1 MKNKIVGL
9 FVCILLI
16 GFVIPTVTPFKI
28 SEINTSIPNHL
39 LPSTEGNWT
48 ERQKLL
54 ASDGVAGDAF
64 GSCISL
70 FNDTALIG
78 TIWDDDNGDDS
89 GTTFVFTRTDTT
101 WTQQAKLLASDGEA
115 GECFGNSV
123 SLDEDIALV
132 GAYYDDD
139 NGVHS
144 GSAYVFTRIDNTWT
158 QQAKLLAS
166 DGAAGDYFGVSVSL
180 SDDTALIGAS
190 GDDGKIGSVYVFT
203 RIDNTWTQQAK
214 LLASDGAAGDQFGV
228 SVSLDENTAFIG
240 AYRDDT
246 DNGGDS
252 GSVYVFTR
260 TDNTWIEQEKLVA
273 SDGAAGDWFGISVSL
288 DGDTALI
295 GAFYDDDDVA
305 DSGSAYVFART
316 GTTWT
321 QQAKLL
327 PDDGDEG
334 DYFGDR
340 VSLDGGTALIGAYC
354 DDDSGTDSGSAYVFA
369 RTGTTWTQQAKLLPD
384 DGDEGDYFGV
394 SVSLSNDMIF
404 IGAYGDDDN
413 GAYCGSA
420 YVFTKEDDENHSPN
434 TPTISGPVKGEVGF
448 LTQYNFT
455 ATDPE
460 ADEIY
465 YFIDW
470 GDGTNSSIG
479 PYPSGYIIPQS
490 YTWSKKGTYTI
501 KTKAKDIY
509 GNESDWGELTVT
521 MPYSY
526 YLPFKQFCDKIIL
539 RYPHAFPLLQHFL
552 GY

>member
-28 SEINTSIPNHL
+28 SKINTSVPNHL

-78 TIWDDDNGDDS
+78 TVWDDDNGDDS
-89 GTTFVFTRTDTT
+89 GTTFVFTRTDNT

-123 SLDEDIALV
+123 SLNEDIALV

-144 GSAYVFTRIDNTWT
+144 GSAYVFTRIDN
-158 QQAKLLAS
+158 
-166 DGAAGDYFGVSVSL
+166 
-180 SDDTALIGAS
+180 I
-190 GDDGKIGSVYVFT
+190 
-203 RIDNTWTQQAK
+203 WTQQAK

-228 SVSLDENTAFIG
+228 SVSLDEDTAFIG

-295 GAFYDDDDVA
+295 GAFYDDDDEA
-305 DSGSAYVFART
+305 N
-316 GTTWT
+316 
-321 QQAKLL
+321 
-327 PDDGDEG
+327 
-334 DYFGDR
+334 
-340 VSLDGGTALIGAYC
+340 
-354 DDDSGTDSGSAYVFA
+354 SGSAYVFA

-434 TPTISGPVKGEVGF
+434 TPTISGPVKGEVGI

-479 PYPSGYIIPQS
+479 PYASGDIIPQS

-501 KTKAKDIY
+501 KAKAKDIY

>member
-1 MKNKIVGL
+1 M
-9 FVCILLI
+9 
-16 GFVIPTVTPFKI
+16 
-28 SEINTSIPNHL
+28 
-39 LPSTEGNWT
+39 
-48 ERQKLL
+48 
-54 ASDGVAGDAF
+54 
-64 GSCISL
+64 
-70 FNDTALIG
+70 
-78 TIWDDDNGDDS
+78 
-89 GTTFVFTRTDTT
+89 
-101 WTQQAKLLASDGEA
+101 
-115 GECFGNSV
+115 
-123 SLDEDIALV
+123 
-132 GAYYDDD
+132 
-139 NGVHS
+139 
-144 GSAYVFTRIDNTWT
+144 
-158 QQAKLLAS
+158 
-166 DGAAGDYFGVSVSL
+166 
-180 SDDTALIGAS
+180 
-190 GDDGKIGSVYVFT
+190 
-203 RIDNTWTQQAK
+203 
-214 LLASDGAAGDQFGV
+214 
-228 SVSLDENTAFIG
+228 
-240 AYRDDT
+240 
-246 DNGGDS
+246 
-252 GSVYVFTR
+252 
-260 TDNTWIEQEKLVA
+260 
-273 SDGAAGDWFGISVSL
+273 
-288 DGDTALI
+288 
-295 GAFYDDDDVA
+295 
-305 DSGSAYVFART
+305 FART

-434 TPTISGPVKGEVGF
+434 TPTISGPVKGEVGI

-479 PYPSGYIIPQS
+479 PYPSGDIIPQS

-501 KTKAKDIY
+501 KAKAKDIY